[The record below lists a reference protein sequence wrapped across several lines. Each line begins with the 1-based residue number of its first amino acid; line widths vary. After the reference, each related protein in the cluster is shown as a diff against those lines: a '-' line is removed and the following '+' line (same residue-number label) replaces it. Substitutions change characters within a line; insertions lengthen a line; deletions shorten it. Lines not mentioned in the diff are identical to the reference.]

1 MALIGTLLS
10 SLLSIFT
17 LALVG
22 RLIFDY
28 VRIFAPS
35 WRPRGVVLAIAEFIY
50 AVTDPI
56 INFVRRFVPPLRLG
70 PVALDLSFIVVFVG
84 VQALQKAVM
93 IIF

>member
-1 MALIGTLLS
+1 MALIGTLLNS
-10 SLLSIFT
+10 VLSLFT
-17 LALVG
+17 VALVG

-35 WRPRGVVLAIAEFIY
+35 WRPRGVVLAIAELIY